1 MLVMLKWELIV
12 GGRCSVHCQRC
23 KFAYAFTLKNSML
36 KLVSLEFM
44 YESHQ
49 ADFLSKTYLKG
60 NSFYINFQ

>member
-36 KLVSLEFM
+36 KLVSLEK
-44 YESHQ
+44 SHQ
-49 ADFLSKTYLKG
+49 ADFLSKTYLKV
-60 NSFYINFQ
+60 NFFYINFQ